1 MGYLFIAEL
10 TPSALMLFYG
20 ASTATTVVP
29 CLYYLFTD
37 TASVPPLT
45 TPQVVNLAATYVP
58 FLLLPL
64 TMAVDMG
71 FKIIKMIDIAEG
83 RKRV

>member
-1 MGYLFIAEL
+1 
-10 TPSALMLFYG
+10 MLFYG

-37 TASVPPLT
+37 TASIPPLT
-45 TPQVVNLAATYVP
+45 TPQIANLAATYIP

-64 TMAVDMG
+64 GMAVDMG
-71 FKIIKMIDIAEG
+71 MKVVRMIDVAEA